1 MVIFTRDLKW
11 CPTFNKL
18 KNLILNDYWC
28 MGPSFDALSCIL
40 KHSPVLE
47 KLSLHLSKGQRADVK
62 MKGSYSSMERSS
74 VISEHL
80 KVVDVKCCVDEKVAE
95 VLKFLCTL
103 NIRFCFV

>member
-1 MVIFTRDLKW
+1 
-11 CPTFNKL
+11 
-18 KNLILNDYWC
+18 

-47 KLSLHLSKGQRADVK
+47 KLSLHLFKGQRADVK